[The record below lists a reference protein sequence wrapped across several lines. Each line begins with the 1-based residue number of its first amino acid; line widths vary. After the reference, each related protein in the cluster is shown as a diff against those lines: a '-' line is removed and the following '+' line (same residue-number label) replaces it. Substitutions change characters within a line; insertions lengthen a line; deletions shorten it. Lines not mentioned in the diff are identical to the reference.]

1 MRDIADL
8 VVIVWAS
15 LFGVSWLWRVT
26 DPDPT
31 RGRVRLSQAE
41 ISASQER
48 EPWARAQLVQL
59 ATAAGLRSVPSFG
72 VANAGAYYIPLR
84 HRIQVSH
91 AYLARL
97 SDAELRLILAHE
109 VGHATRRWK
118 AFARRSP
125 DEEVAADRVALR
137 ITGSTPDQW
146 RYAVE
151 STGRAEPGQI
161 VGEDVVHRA
170 SALGLQGESC
180 RSSVPK

>member
-1 MRDIADL
+1 
-8 VVIVWAS
+8 
-15 LFGVSWLWRVT
+15 
-26 DPDPT
+26 
-31 RGRVRLSQAE
+31 
-41 ISASQER
+41 
-48 EPWARAQLVQL
+48 
-59 ATAAGLRSVPSFG
+59 VPSFG
-72 VANAGAYYIPLR
+72 VANAGAYYIPLS
-84 HRIQVSH
+84 HRIQVSR

-118 AFARRSP
+118 AFARRST

-170 SALGLQGESC
+170 SALGLHGESC